1 MQSES
6 SLDEPESELR
16 EILDVSRDLLDIDLE
31 RVLDLDLELKLE
43 FDLDCDLDL
52 DINLGLDL
60 ELKLELEF
68 DLGLDLDLEP
78 KLNLELDLGLDL
90 DLEHKLKL
98 ELDLELDL
106 GLNLDLDF
114 DLVLDLD
121 LDLDTEL
128 VLDLLVCWM
137 ELEISTTFFCVS
149 AIFISSREIS
159 FLLVPENVS
168 IIFWFSKR
176 TDSCSWPSELGSR
189 FLCEI
194 FGILMGDKL
203 SQGSQKSIS

>member
-60 ELKLELEF
+60 ELKLKLEF
-68 DLGLDLDLEP
+68 DLGLDLDLE
-78 KLNLELDLGLDL
+78 L
-90 DLEHKLKL
+90 KLKL
-98 ELDLELDL
+98 GLDLELDL

-203 SQGSQKSIS
+203 SQGSPKSIS